1 MNPQSDR
8 RLCSIL
14 CTLFI
19 ALGALGLPG
28 VSQADID
35 LLGRTQ
41 ATLSWQPSSGEIV
54 VSYDVYVACGEGQAP
69 DTYDANPPLSIPAEP
84 PKVTIDAPYGQQC
97 KVRVAAWDQYG
108 RISPVSLSSQLVNF
122 VEPPPADNDFDDD
135 GISDI
140 VGEDPND
147 GSVVL
152 IPGSDLNTGD
162 EFLYKRTT
170 VSTAGNGEFKVVK
183 TGDFD
188 GDGSPDFLWITS
200 TVDTD
205 GITTKTY
212 HVGSVSH
219 ERTAVLDV
227 PESEKLLA
235 IGDFNGDG
243 RDDILHQSD
252 DIYGTVWVTFM
263 SPDGLSNTRRYQGVL
278 PSQFDFVASGDF
290 NGDGNH
296 DIMWRRRETGQ
307 TVIWLMADAVG
318 RVTLANSGV
327 MADTNWT
334 GEVAGNFNN
343 SPEDDV
349 LWRNYATGE
358 VLVWYMDDLEYPED
372 DELLLDVLIPS
383 DWELLASGD
392 INRDGRADLTWIDPN
407 TNLLEVWRMDEREV
421 GGFTDQ

>member
-19 ALGALGLPG
+19 ALGALGLPE

-41 ATLSWQPSSGEIV
+41 ATIDWQPPSSGEDI

-69 DTYDANPPLSIPAEP
+69 DTYEAPFSIPAESR
-84 PKVTIDAPYGQQC
+84 KVTISAGYGWRC
-97 KVRVAAWDQYG
+97 RIRVAAWDQYG
-108 RISPVSLSSQLVNF
+108 RVSPVSLASQLVNF
-122 VEPPPADNDFDDD
+122 VEPPPADDDFDGD
-135 GISDI
+135 GTSDI
-140 VGEDPND
+140 VGEDPDD

-152 IPGSDLNTGD
+152 IPGSGLNTGD
-162 EFLYKRTT
+162 TFLYKRTT
-170 VSTAGNGEFKVVK
+170 VSTAGNGDFKVVK

-188 GDGSPDFLWITS
+188 GDGSPEYLWVTS
-200 TVDTD
+200 TVDAD

-212 HVGSVSH
+212 RVGDMSYETTV
-219 ERTAVLDV
+219 VLPSV
-227 PESEKLLA
+227 PESQKLLA
-235 IGDFNGDG
+235 VADFNGDG
-243 RDDILHQSD
+243 RDDLLHQSD
-252 DIYGTVWVTFM
+252 DLYGTVWVTFM
-263 SPDGLSNTRRYQGVL
+263 GPNDPITRRYQGVL

-296 DIMWRRRETGQ
+296 DIMWRRLETGQ

-318 RVTLANSGV
+318 RMTLANSGV
-327 MADTNWT
+327 MADTNWA

-349 LWRNYATGE
+349 LWRNESTGE
-358 VLVWYMDDLEYPED
+358 VLVWYMDDLEHPED

-383 DWELLASGD
+383 DWKLLASGD
-392 INRDGRADLTWIDPN
+392 INKDGRADLTWFDPN
-407 TNLLEVWRMDEREV
+407 TSLIEVWRMDEREV